1 MYVNLTKKNSKGGK
15 FMKLPHCTVN
25 CIPHTEKQEVV
36 YSFLLENIS
45 RKGET
50 ISIQSNLVFQLKV
63 H

>member
-1 MYVNLTKKNSKGGK
+1 
-15 FMKLPHCTVN
+15 MKLPHCTVN